1 MTDSEL
7 KTFCDFVRT
16 QTGLDFQEKNWG
28 ALRRTLSRAAT
39 SHGFESPAE
48 FANWVRDTPELHKS
62 IDILASLLT
71 IGETFFFR
79 DMMAFEAIGSTIIPQ
94 LIESKT
100 EPNKTLKV
108 WSAGCASG
116 EEPYSIAIL
125 LKRNFRVGPDLSI
138 RILGTDINKESLK
151 KAQKGVYK
159 EWSFRGAPDWLK
171 RDYFSK
177 IGSGYHLNPLIRA
190 MVDFRRLNLVSFDY
204 TSILKEFGTFD
215 LILCRNTLMYFTPPT
230 RNAILE
236 NILLWLNEGGWL
248 ILSPSEVPHVVHRK
262 LQLVTFPG
270 AIFFRR
276 KTSKKSS
283 SHPSVQLIPRA
294 EVNPTPSEKNNW
306 WFIDGLT
313 REKAL
318 KAESSTAST
327 PVVSEPVTS
336 HASAIEESIR
346 AALEA
351 FEKSDYLKVVSILK
365 QLSAASKSKSEF
377 RGQTEYLLAKAY
389 ANLGMLIEAQNAIEQ
404 AINADK
410 INVTY
415 HHMYASILQAADLI
429 KEASERLQKVLFLD
443 ADHVMANV
451 TLGTINKK
459 LNNRTEAL
467 RHMRNAMNLLK
478 SLSPEEVVPDS
489 DGETAAH
496 LEQIVKSAMDGIDHS

>member
-1 MTDSEL
+1 M
-7 KTFCDFVRT
+7 
-16 QTGLDFQEKNWG
+16 GLDFQEKNW
-28 ALRRTLSRAAT
+28 ASLRRTLSRAAM
-39 SHGFESPAE
+39 SHGFESPAD
-48 FANWVRDTPELHKS
+48 FANWIRTTSEAHKS

-79 DMMAFEAIGSTIIPQ
+79 DMKAFEAIESTIIPQ
-94 LIESKT
+94 LMESKA
-100 EPNKTLKV
+100 EPNKTLKI
-108 WSAGCASG
+108 WSAGCSSG

-125 LKRNFRVGPDLSI
+125 LKRKFLTRPDLSI

-159 EWSFRGAPDWLK
+159 EWSFRGAPNWLK

-177 IGSGYHLNPLIRA
+177 IGSRYHLNALTRA

-204 TSILKEFGTFD
+204 TSILQEFGTFD
-215 LILCRNTLMYFTPPT
+215 LILCRNTLMYFTPPI
-230 RNAILE
+230 RNTILE
-236 NILLWLNEGGWL
+236 NVLLWLNEGGWL
-248 ILSPSEVPHVVHRK
+248 ILSPSEVPHIVHRK
-262 LQLVTFPG
+262 LQVVTFPG

-276 KTSKKSS
+276 QAGEKPS
-283 SHPSVQLIPRA
+283 SHPSVQLISRPGAIR
-294 EVNPTPSEKNNW
+294 TYSKDNNW
-306 WFIDGLT
+306 WIIDGLM

-318 KAESSTAST
+318 KAESSAASS
-327 PVVSEPVTS
+327 PVVSEPATRHS
-336 HASAIEESIR
+336 SATEQSIR

-351 FEKSDYLKVVSILK
+351 FEKSDYLKAVTILK
-365 QLSAASKSKSEF
+365 QLSAASESKSEF
-377 RGQTEYLLAKAY
+377 RGQTQYLLAKAY
-389 ANLGMLIEAQNAIEQ
+389 ANLGMLTEAQNAIEQ

-429 KEASERLQKVLFLD
+429 QEASERLHKVLFLD
-443 ADHVMANV
+443 PHHLMATV

-478 SLSPEEVVPDS
+478 GLSPEEVVPDS

-496 LEQIVKSAMDGIDHS
+496 LEQIVKSAMDGIEA

>member
-1 MTDSEL
+1 VTDSEL
-7 KTFCDFVRT
+7 KTFCDFVRS
-16 QTGLDFQEKNWG
+16 QMGLDFQEKNWG
-28 ALRRTLSRAAT
+28 SLRRTLSRAAT
-39 SHGFESPAE
+39 SHGFESAAE
-48 FANWVRDTPELHKS
+48 FARWVRETSEAHKS
-62 IDILASLLT
+62 IDILSSLLT

-94 LIESKT
+94 LIESKK

-108 WSAGCASG
+108 WSAGCSSG
-116 EEPYSIAIL
+116 EEPHSIAVL
-125 LKRNFRVGPDLSI
+125 LKRNFRVGPELSM
-138 RILGTDINKESLK
+138 RILGTDINQESLK

-190 MVDFRRLNLVSFDY
+190 MVDFRRLNLVSCDY
-204 TSILKEFGTFD
+204 TSILNEFGTFD
-215 LILCRNTLMYFTPPT
+215 LILCRNTLMYFTPLT

-248 ILSPSEVPHVVHRK
+248 ILSPSEVPHIVHRK

-270 AIFFRR
+270 AIFFRKQTR
-276 KTSKKSS
+276 NKSSAHPSAILIPGTEEGPTSSKK
-283 SHPSVQLIPRA
+283 
-294 EVNPTPSEKNNW
+294 NNK

-318 KAESSTAST
+318 KVESSTAST
-327 PVVSEPVTS
+327 PIVSEPATS
-336 HASAIEESIR
+336 HASATEQSIR

-351 FEKSDYLKVVSILK
+351 FEKSDYLKAVTILK
-365 QLSAASKSKSEF
+365 HLSAASESKSAF
-377 RGQTEYLLAKAY
+377 RGQTQYLLAKAY

-404 AINADK
+404 AIKADK

-429 KEASERLQKVLFLD
+429 KEACERLQKVLFLD
-443 ADHVMANV
+443 PHHLMATV

-478 SLSPEEVVPDS
+478 SLSPEDVVPDS

-496 LEQIVKSAMDGIDHS
+496 LEQIVKSAMDGIEA